1 MFSSM
6 IYKIILFK
14 IPLILL
20 LCVAI
25 VSLYNDY
32 AKEKEFNVKKI
43 LYLFG
48 LFFVI
53 FGLIFYMLES
63 FNLFF

>member
-43 LYLFG
+43 EG
-48 LFFVI
+48 IKNFV
-53 FGLIFYMLES
+53 
-63 FNLFF
+63 